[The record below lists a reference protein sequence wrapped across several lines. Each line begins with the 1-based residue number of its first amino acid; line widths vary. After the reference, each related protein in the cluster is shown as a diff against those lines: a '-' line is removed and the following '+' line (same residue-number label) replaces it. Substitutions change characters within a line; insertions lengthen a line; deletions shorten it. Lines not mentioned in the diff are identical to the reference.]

1 MNTRRLLMLLIVGVF
16 AGGAVFAQFSP
27 RKDYVWARDVLGA
40 TITLDGNFNEAAWAK
55 ADSIV
60 IQYGV
65 KSGNPED
72 GWKVMNGTAPVGNG
86 ANAVVKFLVNK
97 TTNTLYLAIT
107 SKDSSVGGAGW
118 EACDG
123 LLAGIYNRRE
133 RANPSKVA
141 LHQDIFTTWI
151 DSAGAGQLPNMT
163 AGALPSRNIVTGV
176 TTVQGQSNVD
186 TNGVGQR
193 VADQGWRMELA
204 VKLDSLGYNANSVT
218 TDAVQMTICIW
229 DRDWSNTPSFVGT
242 KAWWGN
248 EWGNNGGGL
257 AGRVLV
263 RSDVN
268 INTTSLP
275 AYPYDRVIPNGTNF
289 AAPTVDGSLADA
301 VWSHVPSFTIQYG
314 NDANRAAYPTI
325 GPEHSGQFAPT
336 GVPFDAGVATV
347 KMFFLGDKLYIGADV
362 ADQSVN
368 HAVSDDWMDALQISM
383 NIPIDSLRDPNV
395 HFMGRK
401 RFGIQV
407 DSVAKG
413 GSSVRWA
420 DELPSTAGALTYGL
434 ALKSGTTI
442 DNNNDVDNGYTVEA
456 VLDLAKLGYTAGA
469 PNKVVALGFNLHDVD
484 FNPAGH
490 DTAASRTWWFR
501 EWPWAA
507 SPAFCLLDNATLV
520 TGVGDQDGSGLAQEF
535 RLYGNYPNPFNP
547 STKIRFSLPGSGTA
561 TLTVFDILGRQVST
575 AGFAVTAG
583 GVQEHS
589 FNAAGLASGVYFYRL
604 EFVPGQSGAQR
615 YTQTKSMMLLK

>member
-1 MNTRRLLMLLIVGVF
+1 MHTRRLLMLLIVGMMA
-16 AGGAVFAQFSP
+16 AGAAFAQFSP

-86 ANAVVKFLVNK
+86 ANAVVKFLTNK
-97 TTNTLYLAIT
+97 ATNTLYIGIT

-123 LLAGIYNRRE
+123 LLAGIYNRLE
-133 RANPSKVA
+133 RAGSKVA

-151 DSAGAGQLPNMT
+151 DSAGPGQLPNMT
-163 AGALPSRNIVTGV
+163 AGALPSRHIVTGV
-176 TTVQGQSNVD
+176 TSVQGQSNVD

-193 VADQGWRMELA
+193 VADQGWKMELS

-218 TDAVQMTICIW
+218 TDAVQMSLCIW
-229 DRDWSNTPSFVGT
+229 DRDWSNTASFVGT

-289 AAPTVDGSLADA
+289 TAPTVDGLLTDA

-314 NDANRAAYPTI
+314 NDALRAGYPTI

-336 GVPFDAGVATV
+336 GTPFDAGVATV

-383 NIPIDSLRDPNV
+383 NIPIDSLYDANV

-407 DSVAKG
+407 DSVSKG

-420 DELPSTAGALTYGL
+420 DELPSVAGALTYGL

-442 DNNNDVDNGYTVEA
+442 DNNNDVDNGYTIEA
-456 VLDLAKLGYTAGA
+456 VLDLCEA
-469 PNKVVALGFNLHDVD
+469 
-484 FNPAGH
+484 
-490 DTAASRTWWFR
+490 
-501 EWPWAA
+501 
-507 SPAFCLLDNATLV
+507 
-520 TGVGDQDGSGLAQEF
+520 
-535 RLYGNYPNPFNP
+535 RLY
-547 STKIRFSLPGSGTA
+547 PGRPEQ
-561 TLTVFDILGRQVST
+561 GRRSRAQSPRR
-575 AGFAVTAG
+575 
-583 GVQEHS
+583 
-589 FNAAGLASGVYFYRL
+589 GLQPRGS
-604 EFVPGQSGAQR
+604 
-615 YTQTKSMMLLK
+615 